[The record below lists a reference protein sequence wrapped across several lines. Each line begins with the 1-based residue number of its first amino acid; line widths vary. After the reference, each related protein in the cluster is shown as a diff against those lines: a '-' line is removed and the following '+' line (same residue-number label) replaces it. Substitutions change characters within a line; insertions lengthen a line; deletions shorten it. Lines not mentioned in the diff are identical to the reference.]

1 MVRTK
6 IRQRAVRLM
15 REIDEPPGKAVELSV
30 RNRRCFL
37 LNAEILIVQS
47 FRIEATIPSPNSR
60 GRRFRMDP
68 GINPLSIPR
77 DFYDLLCD
85 PGV

>member
-1 MVRTK
+1 MMVRTK

-37 LNAEILIVQS
+37 SNVEI
-47 FRIEATIPSPNSR
+47 RISKFSNLKQLFKVLTPGGGDLEWTWVSP
-60 GRRFRMDP
+60 
-68 GINPLSIPR
+68 LW
-77 DFYDLLCD
+77 
-85 PGV
+85 